1 MKLKNLR
8 LALLACGTAFC
19 NIASAQLFIDQAT
32 FTIQS
37 GATVTVQGD
46 VTSNVDI
53 QGTGKVILKGTAN
66 QNVNLNGF
74 SVPNVEV
81 DNAANVTLTGN
92 AKVAGDLLFTNG
104 KVLLGNNNL
113 SLGSAGTITNATNAK
128 YVVTNGTGKLVKAAL
143 GASAFTFPIGNSV
156 SNYNPLAISNSG
168 TADSIG
174 ARAFATVLSAGT
186 TGTAFTKEVV
196 NNSWDISESV
206 AGGSN
211 LSVTATWN
219 GTDELSGFDRTR
231 SGISYYI
238 PTAGA
243 TQGWDLLNSQTAAAT
258 GANPYTYTRTGVTA
272 VGTFA
277 IGTRPVLSPLLVTP
291 KIFLEGAY
299 NTGLDRMNDALRTA
313 NLIPTTEPYS
323 SALGGSLLSASNAT
337 RGSGGGE
344 TSTASVVGSLAG
356 AATDNT
362 IVDWVLVQLHR
373 TSDNVVISQRAAL
386 LQRDGDVVDTDGSSP
401 VNMAGNAA
409 GSYYISVKH
418 RNHIGVRIAASIALA
433 KTTNTNY
440 DFSSAL
446 TQALAPASST
456 AMTNKY
462 GAAIT
467 TTRYMLWGGNG
478 NANTTLRYAGA
489 ANDENA
495 LLNTA
500 PLSGSKATVAAGYYL
515 TDYNMNGNVR
525 YAGALNDENM
535 LLNTILLGNKASVV
549 PQATF

>member
-1 MKLKNLR
+1 MKLKKIH
-8 LALLACGTAFC
+8 LALLACGTVIC
-19 NIASAQLFIDQAT
+19 NAASAQLFIDQAT

-53 QGTGKVILKGTAN
+53 QGTGKVILKGSAN
-66 QNVNLNGF
+66 QNVNMNGY

-81 DNAANVTLTGN
+81 DNTSNVTLTGS
-92 AKVAGDLLFTNG
+92 AKIAGDLLFTNG
-104 KVLLGNNNL
+104 KLLLGDNTL
-113 SLGSAGTITNATNAK
+113 SLASAGTITGATSAK
-128 YVVTNGTGKLVKAAL
+128 YVVTNGTGRLVKAAL
-143 GASAFTFPIGNSV
+143 GATAFNFPIGS
-156 SNYNPLAISNSG
+156 SLTTYNPVSISNAG

-174 ARAFATVLSAGT
+174 ARATGSVLAAGT
-186 TGTAFTKEVV
+186 TGTAIAKEVV
-196 NNSWDISESV
+196 NNSWVISEAV

-219 GTDELSGFDRTR
+219 GTDELTGFDRTR

-243 TQGWDLLNSQTAAAT
+243 TQGWDLLNSQTAAAA
-258 GANPYTYTRTGVTA
+258 GSNPYTYTRTGITS
-272 VGTFA
+272 VGVFA

-291 KIFLEGAY
+291 KIFLQGAY
-299 NTGLDRMNDALRTA
+299 NTSLDRMNDNLRSS

-323 SALGGSLLSASNAT
+323 TALGGSLMSASNAT

-344 TSTASVVGSLAG
+344 TAAASVVGSAAG
-356 AATDNT
+356 SATDNT

-418 RNHIGVRIAASIALA
+418 RNHVGVRIAGAIALA
-433 KTTNTNY
+433 KTTNTSY

-446 TQALAPASST
+446 TQALAPSSST

-462 GAAIT
+462 GGSIT
-467 TTRYMLWGGNG
+467 TTRYLLWGGNG
-478 NANTTLRYAGA
+478 NANANIRYAGA
-489 ANDENA
+489 QNDENA

-500 PLSGSKATVAAGYYL
+500 PLSGAKGTVAAGYYL

-525 YAGALNDENM
+525 YAGASNDENM
-535 LLNTILLGNKASVV
+535 LVNTVLLGNKAIVI
-549 PQATF
+549 PQASF

>member
-1 MKLKNLR
+1 VI
-8 LALLACGTAFC
+8 C

-53 QGTGKVILKGTAN
+53 LGTGKVILKGTAN

-81 DNAANVTLTGN
+81 DNTSNVTLTGG

-104 KVLLGNNNL
+104 KILLGNNNL
-113 SLGSAGTITNATNAK
+113 SIASAGTITGATSAK

-143 GASAFTFPIGNSV
+143 GAVAFTYPIGNSITA
-156 SNYNPLAISNSG
+156 YNPLSITNAG

-206 AGGSN
+206 AGGSS

-258 GANPYTYTRTGVTA
+258 GANPYSYTRTGIA
-272 VGTFA
+272 SVGTFA

-291 KIFLEGAY
+291 KVFLQGAY
-299 NTGLDRMNDALRTA
+299 NNALDRMSDALRTL
-313 NLIPTTEPYS
+313 NLIPATEPYS
-323 SALGGSLLSASNAT
+323 GITITGSVNTMLNASNAI

-344 TSTASVVGSLAG
+344 TALVSVIGSAAG

-373 TSDNVVISQRAAL
+373 TSDNVVISQRAGL
-386 LQRDGDVVDTDGSSP
+386 LQRDGDIVETDGVSP
-401 VNMAGNAA
+401 LNMAGNAA
-409 GSYYISVKH
+409 GSYFISVKH
-418 RNHIGVRIAASIALA
+418 RNHVGVRMAAAVTLA
-433 KTTNTNY
+433 KTTNTTY

-456 AMTNKY
+456 AMTNKL
-462 GAAIT
+462 GSGVT

-478 NANTTLRYAGA
+478 TPNANLRYAGS
-489 ANDENA
+489 ANEENA

-500 PLSGSKATVAAGYYL
+500 PLNGSKGLVASGYYI
-515 TDYNMNGNVR
+515 TDYNMNGVVR
-525 YAGALNDENM
+525 YAGSSNDENM
-535 LLNTILLGNKASVV
+535 LLNTVLLGNKAIVI
-549 PQATF
+549 PQAAF